1 MNYKKKAPQGAA
13 NTATKAVESIEFSID
28 KELTFLSNRMEVHNM
43 SKASNRSYCRALRKL
58 HAFNAG
64 DTRELEIDEIFDF
77 LVYLKDDLG
86 LHWRTIK
93 LYVAGLRYY

>member
-1 MNYKKKAPQGAA
+1 MNYKKKAPQG
-13 NTATKAVESIEFSID
+13 NVQRRKKESTPREFSID
-28 KELTFLSNRMEVHNM
+28 NELTFLSNRMEVHNM

-58 HAFNAG
+58 HAFNSG